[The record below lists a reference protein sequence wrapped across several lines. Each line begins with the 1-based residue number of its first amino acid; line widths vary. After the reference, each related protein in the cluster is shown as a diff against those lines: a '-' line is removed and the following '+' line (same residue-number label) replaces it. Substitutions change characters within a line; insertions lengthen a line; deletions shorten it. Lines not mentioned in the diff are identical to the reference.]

1 MNAAII
7 IGVVAS
13 SIMSGTS
20 LLYATLGE
28 IVGERSGVV
37 NLGLEGIMLIGAS
50 TGFAA
55 TAVTGNPYLGVAAAA
70 ISGAAVNMIFAYL
83 VVGRGANQLAT
94 GLTLMFFCFG
104 LSAMIGRP
112 FVGTLITG
120 LPRLPLF
127 GLGSGAAAARL
138 LSYDLLV
145 YLAAPVALT
154 VWWLL
159 YRTRWGLALRT
170 TGESPAVA
178 FAAGL
183 RPERLRYQA
192 LVLAGL
198 LGGIAGAHISVALTL
213 TWAEGMTAGRGFI
226 AIALVIFAK
235 WDPLWAIAGAL
246 LFGGAE
252 GLHHEHVALS
262 AHLAGARRLGL
273 EPADGRP
280 GGTRPKLCRRGIGR
294 ADAQA
299 QRRGAAA
306 GQRRRPWHDFR
317 HRQPPAWRSPP
328 CSRPVRHRRRT
339 AR

>member
-55 TAVTGNPYLGVAAAA
+55 TAVTGNPYLGIAAAA
-70 ISGAAVNMIFAYL
+70 FSGAAVNMIFAYL

-127 GLGSGAAAARL
+127 GLGSGGAAARL

-145 YLAAPVALT
+145 YLVFRNFPMNHFSPGQ
-154 VWWLL
+154 
-159 YRTRWGLALRT
+159 TRQFGL
-170 TGESPAVA
+170 SHSDV
-178 FAAGL
+178 
-183 RPERLRYQA
+183 
-192 LVLAGL
+192 
-198 LGGIAGAHISVALTL
+198 
-213 TWAEGMTAGRGFI
+213 AGRSHQPNPSDDGTMSNM
-226 AIALVIFAK
+226 
-235 WDPLWAIAGAL
+235 
-246 LFGGAE
+246 
-252 GLHHEHVALS
+252 VAAANS
-262 AHLAGARRLGL
+262 HF
-273 EPADGRP
+273 
-280 GGTRPKLCRRGIGR
+280 
-294 ADAQA
+294 
-299 QRRGAAA
+299 RGA
-306 GQRRRPWHDFR
+306 FR
-317 HRQPPAWRSPP
+317 QIAPSSNQPPRQRCRSRR
-328 CSRPVRHRRRT
+328 SRD
-339 AR
+339 

>member
-7 IGVVAS
+7 IGVVAG

-55 TAVTGNPYLGVAAAA
+55 TAVTGNPYLGIAAAA
-70 ISGAAVNMIFAYL
+70 FSGAAVNMIFAYL

-104 LSAMIGRP
+104 LSALIGRP

-127 GLGSGAAAARL
+127 GLGSGGAVARL

-145 YLAAPVALT
+145 RSRRACCADRVVAALPNPMGACSAHHRREPGRGLCGRLAPGAAALS
-154 VWWLL
+154 
-159 YRTRWGLALRT
+159 GL
-170 TGESPAVA
+170 GP
-178 FAAGL
+178 
-183 RPERLRYQA
+183 
-192 LVLAGL
+192 GL

-213 TWAEGMTAGRGFI
+213 TWAEGMTGGRGFI

-252 GLHHEHVALS
+252 GLQLQLQA
-262 AHLAGARRLGL
+262 AGA
-273 EPADGRP
+273 EV
-280 GGTRPKLCRRGIGR
+280 
-294 ADAQA
+294 
-299 QRRGAAA
+299 
-306 GQRRRPWHDFR
+306 
-317 HRQPPAWRSPP
+317 SPFIMNMLP
-328 CSRPVRHRRRT
+328 YLLTLLVLVVWGWSRRT
-339 AR
+339 AAPAALGRSFVGVE